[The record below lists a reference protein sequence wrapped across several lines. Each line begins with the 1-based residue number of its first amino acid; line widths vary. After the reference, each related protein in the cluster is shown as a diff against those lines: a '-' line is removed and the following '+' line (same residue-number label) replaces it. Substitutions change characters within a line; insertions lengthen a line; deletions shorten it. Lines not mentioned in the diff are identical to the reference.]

1 LSWDNPPDVDFSHV
15 DIVEYKGTAHPGYDP
30 SIGTLVASI
39 SGNSFTRGGLDDL
52 QTYWYWI
59 RSVDTSGNTSDW
71 VGPMS
76 GVTKT
81 TEIPLIT
88 ETMIADD
95 AISTP
100 KLQTNAV
107 TSDKIAANSIVASK
121 INVDALSAISA
132 DLGTV
137 TAGVAKSADGKLEI
151 NLANRTIKVWD
162 DNGVL
167 RVQLGAL

>member
-1 LSWDNPPDVDFSHV
+1 MSISAMLILSNTKVLHILAMIRV
-15 DIVEYKGTAHPGYDP
+15 C
-30 SIGTLVASI
+30 GTLVASI

-52 QTYWYWI
+52 QTYWYWDPK
-59 RSVDTSGNTSDW
+59 RRHLGQHSDW
-71 VGPMS
+71 IGPMS

-107 TSDKIAANSIVASK
+107 TSD
-121 INVDALSAISA
+121 
-132 DLGTV
+132 
-137 TAGVAKSADGKLEI
+137 
-151 NLANRTIKVWD
+151 
-162 DNGVL
+162 
-167 RVQLGAL
+167 

>member
-1 LSWDNPPDVDFSHV
+1 
-15 DIVEYKGTAHPGYDP
+15 
-30 SIGTLVASI
+30 
-39 SGNSFTRGGLDDL
+39 
-52 QTYWYWI
+52 
-59 RSVDTSGNTSDW
+59 
-71 VGPMS
+71 MS
-76 GVTKT
+76 GVTKTTT

-132 DLGTV
+132 DLGH
-137 TAGVAKSADGKLEI
+137 A
-151 NLANRTIKVWD
+151 
-162 DNGVL
+162 
-167 RVQLGAL
+167 